1 MKKIYVIILLITV
14 SFFVYSDDMNKKVI
28 KAHTQ
33 ITKNSI
39 LATFMDNLSKKNYQ
53 EAFSLINPKL
63 TTAWTFDRF
72 KKDLEEIRSAVKD
85 WKPEATASF
94 TGNAP
99 QGTYIQATYRLDSNW
114 KSLASID
121 LVAMPINKENKIV
134 KIHIRIPYSK
144 ETPKAVKEITGKFI
158 SGMQK
163 KDYKSVG
170 ALMTQNC
177 KLRFPSATLA
187 YLQPILGK
195 DSSKVFSKPYR
206 LNANTVWY
214 AAVNIGSTE
223 DIATFIELIISTDKP
238 EAKIISLSFKGRIK
252 K

>member
-1 MKKIYVIILLITV
+1 MAKNDNVKSKIQKT
-14 SFFVYSDDMNKKVI
+14 
-28 KAHTQ
+28 HTQ
-33 ITKNSI
+33 ITKKSI
-39 LATFMDNLSKKNYQ
+39 LATFMDDLSKKNYQ

-72 KKDLEEIRSAVKD
+72 KKDLEKVRSAVKD
-85 WKPEATASF
+85 WKPEATGSF
-94 TGNAP
+94 TGNTP
-99 QGTYIQATYRLDSNW
+99 QGTYIPATYRLDSNW

-121 LVAMPINKENKIV
+121 LVAMPINNENKIV

-144 ETPKAVKEITGKFI
+144 ETPKTVKKITEQFI
-158 SGMQK
+158 SAMQK

-177 KLRFPSATLA
+177 KLRFPPATLA
-187 YLQPILGK
+187 HLQPILGK
-195 DSSKVFSKPYR
+195 DSSKVFSKPYL

-214 AAVNIGSTE
+214 AAVNIGSTK
-223 DIATFIELIISTDKP
+223 DIATFIELIISNDKP